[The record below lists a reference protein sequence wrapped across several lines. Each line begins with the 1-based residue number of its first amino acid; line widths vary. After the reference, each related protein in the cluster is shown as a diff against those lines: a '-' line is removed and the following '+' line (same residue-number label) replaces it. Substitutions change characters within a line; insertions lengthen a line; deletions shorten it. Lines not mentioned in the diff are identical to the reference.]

1 MFGPEFAQKGRF
13 LLVSWGG
20 IGLEGL
26 ELSVFVEGL
35 GIRGSGRIWAR
46 IAGNVVL
53 ADADSFPELARRV
66 ECGWE
71 LGLCRS

>member
-1 MFGPEFAQKGRF
+1 MWPGIRAKATIFTG
-13 LLVSWGG
+13 LG
-20 IGLEGL
+20 IGLESL
-26 ELSVFVEGL
+26 VLSVIVEGP
-35 GIRGSGRIWAR
+35 GNRGSGRIWAR
-46 IAGNVVL
+46 IAGDVVL